1 MSPRAT
7 TGHYDGLEVVPPG
20 LEVPQGDYPE
30 LYQNPPE
37 VVPHRD
43 DKYPFDVSEANLK
56 QQFHADAQV
65 VQALAA
71 RRRRKR
77 RLVILGVSLAAV
89 LIIAVAIAVPVSLLS
104 RPKARYGTLRK
115 PIICLLTRQAVP
127 QSQLQRQARHL
138 QRAQVLRPALSSRQ
152 HPARLRSS
160 MPTSHCTV
168 PTMEAEWLWLEH
180 STTTTTTG
188 LSTSMPAVKFD
199 HLSLVILGKKV
210 AIKVFWWT

>member
-7 TGHYDGLEVVPPG
+7 IGHYDGLEVVPPG
-20 LEVPQGDYPE
+20 LEVPQSDYPE
-30 LYQNPPE
+30 LYQTPPE

-56 QQFHADAQV
+56 QQFHADALV

-77 RLVILGVSLAAV
+77 RLIILGVSLAAV
-89 LIIAVAIAVPVSLLS
+89 LIVAIAVAVPVSLLS
-104 RPKARYGTLRK
+104 RPKARYGTLK
-115 PIICLLTRQAVP
+115 TAIICLLTRQAVQ
-127 QSQLQRQARHL
+127 QSRQQRQARHL
-138 QRAQVLRPALSSRQ
+138 QRAQVLRPALPSRQ

-168 PTMEAEWLWLEH
+168 PTTEVEWLWLAH
-180 STTTTTTG
+180 STAITTTG
-188 LSTSMPAVKFD
+188 SSTSMPAVRFD
-199 HLSLVILGKKV
+199 PLSLVIPGRKV
-210 AIKVFWWT
+210 AIKGFWWT